1 MPLEAGVWEV
11 WMEEGRCNLVVKIV
25 GLLSK
30 WKTERGVLHDMWV
43 DQ

>member
-1 MPLEAGVWEV
+1 LEAEAWEG
-11 WMEEGRCNLVVKIV
+11 WREEGKYNLVVKIV

-30 WKTERGVLHDMWV
+30 WKTERGALHDMWV